1 MNELQFTSAIT
12 QSKNLEISIRMF
24 VSECYHYTNKQSN
37 EVAVQLAS
45 NLLSN
50 VIPLQYLVNIAY
62 LNQDMDYLNDVPK
75 LIFRHLKS
83 LDDALEDVANE
94 GYSIHN
100 ELIHILNQFIYT
112 RQLLTDLLNNDEK
125 GVSVEYDDSWD
136 WD

>member
-24 VSECYHYTNKQSN
+24 VSECYHYTNKESN

-45 NLLSN
+45 NLVSN

-62 LNQDMDYLNDVPK
+62 LNQDMDYFNDVTK
-75 LIFRHLKS
+75 QLFRHLKS
-83 LDDALEDVANE
+83 LGDALEDVANE

-112 RQLLTDLLNNDEK
+112 RQLLTDLLNCDEK